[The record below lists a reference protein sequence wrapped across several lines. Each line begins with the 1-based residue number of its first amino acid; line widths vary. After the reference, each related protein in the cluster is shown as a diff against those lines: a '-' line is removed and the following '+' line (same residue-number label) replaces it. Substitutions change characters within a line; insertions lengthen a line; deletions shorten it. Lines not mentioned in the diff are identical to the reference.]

1 MIHTVESPDS
11 TNPDSWSPDS
21 CDQKLVSFISHIEL
35 LSIYVKVC
43 KILKDINLFLH
54 SKLIVGV
61 LVPDNVE
68 DETAGCIHFHDEFTN
83 RYGALHPDFFQGT
96 LEDAIKEACQKPAK
110 EVNIASISRNISVAT
125 LPIVVYYLLFFIFE
139 MVQVLIFF
147 LLFLEK
153 TSCCLLTP

>member
-1 MIHTVESPDS
+1 MILIV
-11 TNPDSWSPDS
+11 WSPDS
-21 CDQKLVSFISHIEL
+21 CDQKLVSFISHTEF

-110 EVNIASISRNISVAT
+110 EVNIASISRNISVST
-125 LPIVVYYLLFFIFE
+125 LAIVVYYFS
-139 MVQVLIFF
+139 F
-147 LLFLEK
+147 LKWYKF
-153 TSCCLLTP
+153 